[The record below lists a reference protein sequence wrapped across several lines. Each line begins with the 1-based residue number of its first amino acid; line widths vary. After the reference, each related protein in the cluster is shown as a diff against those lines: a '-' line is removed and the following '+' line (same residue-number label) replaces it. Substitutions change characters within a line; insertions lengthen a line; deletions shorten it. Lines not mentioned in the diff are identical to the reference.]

1 VTGLLGWPAAILVAT
16 AGLVGSLAESVLGT
30 VAERRG
36 WMNNDLL
43 NAANTVIGALA
54 AVAMLRLL

>member
-1 VTGLLGWPAAILVAT
+1 VLVAA
-16 AGLVGSLAESVLGT
+16 AGLIGSLAESVLGT
-30 VAERRG
+30 VAEQRG
-36 WMNNDLL
+36 WMGNDLL

>member
-1 VTGLLGWPAAILVAT
+1 
-16 AGLVGSLAESVLGT
+16 

-36 WMNNDLL
+36 WMGNDLL
-43 NAANTVIGALA
+43 NAANPAIGALA